1 MLSACMSLKDCH
13 FSVLIAD
20 GYKGLN
26 RAITLPFNQGQC
38 CTVHMKVKNLQHLL
52 YHYYSSRLRCVTL
65 LIYLLAVSISVSISG
80 EQTFKNTSLL
90 PKYSTLCILS
100 RRRWNTRFHSCW
112 KKEREDSGGVGVGGG
127 SAIGN
132 RAEKDDD
139 SWLWG
144 SCPITH
150 RPNAWSRCWQ
160 ICTRLFFPINEQD
173 IYKNFYKISVKEY
186 KQRP

>member
-112 KKEREDSGGVGVGGG
+112 EEERGV
-127 SAIGN
+127 AIGN

-139 SWLWG
+139 SWLCTVCR

-150 RPNAWSRCWQ
+150 HHPPYARSRCWQ
-160 ICTRLFFPINEQD
+160 ICTRRLFPINEKD
-173 IYKNFYKISVKEY
+173 I
-186 KQRP
+186 